1 MDPTE
6 GHFGNGNYGNGE
18 LSADS
23 NQLNVQEF
31 SSRHAINP
39 RLTGGG
45 GGAFDAP
52 SRIFAIAQKRT
63 ALSA

>member
-45 GGAFDAP
+45 GGV
-52 SRIFAIAQKRT
+52 
-63 ALSA
+63 